1 MIEAEICRWKR
12 DYLFVLQSVITV
24 PTGDVMDGMEVNLY
38 GASSVSVLLV
48 SSFVQ
53 LLVVIVLSSD
63 EIDDMACYSIF

>member
-38 GASSVSVLLV
+38 GASSVSVVWFLHLF
-48 SSFVQ
+48 SFWW
-53 LLVVIVLSSD
+53 L
-63 EIDDMACYSIF
+63 